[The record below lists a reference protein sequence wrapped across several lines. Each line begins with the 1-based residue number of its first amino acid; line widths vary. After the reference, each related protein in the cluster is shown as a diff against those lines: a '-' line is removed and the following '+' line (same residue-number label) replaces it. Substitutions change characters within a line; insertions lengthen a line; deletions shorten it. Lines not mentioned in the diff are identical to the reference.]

1 MGLGP
6 GLGLGLG
13 LASMKPYTRARH
25 AQGSRREAD
34 GKGSGASDRSERRA
48 RVRGCEVGRA
58 ADLVGLALAIARPRE
73 ALGRFGPKVDRRRLA
88 SRQPLLLL
96 LLCCCSNRRVGRSC
110 RGTRRRRRAQHGR
123 PEGRHAWEA
132 SGVDRLGC
140 SVLCAA
146 GKVATGTRERRRLRS
161 GEESD
166 EEGECDRQQHED
178 REPPALLTLSAGQ
191 PACAPRRSTRRGW
204 LLGFAHVA
212 TLVAGRVGGD
222 VACPRGMCRALST
235 STRHFTVSTVTQ
247 TVIQKKRPL

>member
-1 MGLGP
+1 
-6 GLGLGLG
+6 
-13 LASMKPYTRARH
+13 MKPYTRARH

-146 GKVATGTRERRRLRS
+146 GKVA
-161 GEESD
+161 
-166 EEGECDRQQHED
+166 
-178 REPPALLTLSAGQ
+178 PALESGVGSGAARKATRKASVIGSSTKTESRQHFLRCRLVSQLALRGGAPAAAGCLAF
-191 PACAPRRSTRRGW
+191 PMLPRW
-204 LLGFAHVA
+204 
-212 TLVAGRVGGD
+212 
-222 VACPRGMCRALST
+222 
-235 STRHFTVSTVTQ
+235 
-247 TVIQKKRPL
+247 